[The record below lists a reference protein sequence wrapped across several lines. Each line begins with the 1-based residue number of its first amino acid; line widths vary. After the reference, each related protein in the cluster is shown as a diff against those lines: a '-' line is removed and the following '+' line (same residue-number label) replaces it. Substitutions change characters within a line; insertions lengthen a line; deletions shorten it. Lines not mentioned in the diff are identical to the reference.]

1 MKRSAIAV
9 TVLVLGLGAAAA
21 AASLNHPSVRL
32 SAPSSVSATQLYR
45 LVASGDAPDG
55 TMGVAVVLIWGG
67 ESCPNNYDAAKA
79 LTHHSIWGWKQGAL
93 PFKLVTG
100 RYRVSTVSERWAGP
114 PSNGKNCAYL
124 YGGTQRLSAPAKAR
138 TSRNIHLG

>member
-1 MKRSAIAV
+1 MKRAATAFV
-9 TVLVLGLGAAAA
+9 VLALGLAAATAAAA
-21 AASLNHPSVRL
+21 LSHPSVHL
-32 SAPSSVSATQLYR
+32 SAPSSVTGTQLYR
-45 LVASGDAPDG
+45 VLASGDAPDG

-79 LTHHSIWGWKQGAL
+79 LTYHSIWGWKHGAL
-93 PFKLVTG
+93 PFKLVSG
-100 RYRVSTVSERWAGP
+100 SYRVSTVGERWVGP
-114 PSNGKNCAYL
+114 PANGKNCAYL